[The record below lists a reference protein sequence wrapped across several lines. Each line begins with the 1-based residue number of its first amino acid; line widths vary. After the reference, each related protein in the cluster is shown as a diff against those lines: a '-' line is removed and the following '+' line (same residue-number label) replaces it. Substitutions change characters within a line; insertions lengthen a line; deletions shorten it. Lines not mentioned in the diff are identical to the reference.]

1 MEESLFARR
10 RGTWPSLLSSVVFSV
25 VLIWADVHYVFM
37 RHVRLELDRTLSPIY
52 GLIAM
57 PASLAEWWGE
67 VGQSRTRLEHDNDTL
82 RAEMLVLQGRLQRY
96 AAVAAENA
104 RLRGLMNSNVVADGR
119 ISVGEIIGLDP
130 DPQRRIVLINRGGDH
145 GLFVGQT
152 VLDAH
157 GVMGQV
163 IQVGGSTSRVLLIAD
178 PLASVPVIVNRNG
191 VRGVVAGE
199 GALDRLSVLYIPP
212 SADVRPGDLLVSSG
226 LGTIF
231 PFGYPVAIVTHVNR
245 KSGGD
250 FSEITARPVAELD
263 RSSHVLLVFRKGY
276 QTVGYNHAP

>member
-1 MEESLFARR
+1 MEDSLFARR
-10 RGTWPSLLSSVVFSV
+10 RGTWPSLIFAVVCSL
-25 VLIWADVHYVFM
+25 VLIWADKHLVLM
-37 RHVRLELDRTLSPIY
+37 RHVRLELDRTLSPLY

-57 PASLAEWWGE
+57 PASLAEWWGQAGE
-67 VGQSRTRLEHDNDTL
+67 TRTHLEHDNDTL

-119 ISVGEIIGLDP
+119 VTVGEIIGLDP

-157 GVMGQV
+157 GLMGQV
-163 IQVGGSTSRVLLIAD
+163 IQVGGSTARVLLIAD
-178 PLASVPVIVNRNG
+178 PLASVPIEVNRNG

-212 SADVRPGDLLVSSG
+212 SADVRPGDLLVTSG

-231 PFGYPVAIVTHVNR
+231 PFGYPVAIVTRVNR

-250 FSEITARPVAELD
+250 FSEVSARPIAELD

-276 QTVGYNHAP
+276 EPVEAVHEH